1 MTRHTRSLAICLLLL
16 WPAAAIA
23 KALPMMDAMSVMDAV
38 HAKVG
43 HNDDLDAMLV
53 GEGVYAVAFWRTT
66 STHSAGAALVKKTG
80 DAWSV
85 VKVLPAVPK
94 IQPRWKPWEFPQCR
108 PKRLSPTSRKTT
120 NKTRGLA

>member
-1 MTRHTRSLAICLLLL
+1 MTRHTRSLAIFLLLL
-16 WPAAAIA
+16 WPAAVIA

-43 HNDDLDAMLV
+43 HNNDLDAMLV

-66 STHSAGAALVKKTG
+66 STHSSGAALVKKTG

-85 VKVLPAVPK
+85 VKVLAAVPK
-94 IQPRWKPWEFPQCR
+94 D
-108 PKRLSPTSRKTT
+108 PTVLETLGVPAAQAKALISDIKK
-120 NKTRGLA
+120 NYE